1 MRKIK
6 IVSGVVLLALLAT
19 AALAE
24 NKSSENWNAL
34 GILRNARYVY
44 VTSYDGPQF
53 SLNLLPEDQTAIAS
67 VQNAIQKAGYVV
79 VYNPRQAD
87 MVLAVMAR
95 PSSDLLAVYDGGRY
109 ATGSYLW
116 RAEAKNGLSGSNP
129 TLVQQL
135 QRALERADARS

>member
-1 MRKIK
+1 MKRTL
-6 IVSGVVLLALLAT
+6 GVVMLMALLAT

-24 NKSSENWNAL
+24 QKKSEGWNGL

-53 SLNLLPEDQTAIAS
+53 SMNLLPDDQTAIAA
-67 VQNAIQKAGYVV
+67 VQDAIQKAGYVV
-79 VYNPRQAD
+79 VYRPQEAD

-95 PSSDLLAVYDGGRY
+95 PSSDVLAVYNGGRY
-109 ATGSYLW
+109 RTGTYLW
-116 RAEAKNGLSGSNP
+116 RAEGRNGLSGSNP

-135 QRALERADARS
+135 ERALERAGAKS